1 MAFLPLFAPIL
12 ALTSIHLSQHLYSE
26 CHSDDIS
33 HKSSVTSSSWH
44 HLYRP
49 CINWISHSWRNF
61 STICIKFDT
70 NVVQTICS
78 KSQVTTECYVHNF
91 SDVICAFLVYIVTKD
106 SLCSFVRSF
115 LIRSSPAPLP
125 PSPVSPCPFV
135 PPPPPRLFQPFDQ
148 SWSVH
153 ASII

>member
-1 MAFLPLFAPIL
+1 MVKKYGIFTAVRTNFSTNI
-12 ALTSIHLSQHLYSE
+12 SQHLYSE

-33 HKSSVTSSSWH
+33 HKSYVTSSSWH

-91 SDVICAFLVYIVTKD
+91 SDVIYAFLVSIVTKD
-106 SLCSFVRSF
+106 SLWSFVRSF
-115 LIRSSPAPLP
+115 VHLFVLLFLRHP
-125 PSPVSPCPFV
+125 V
-135 PPPPPRLFQPFDQ
+135 PPPLLYFDFLSRLFTFKF
-148 SWSVH
+148 WFVLV
-153 ASII
+153 